1 MTVSTTTARR
11 LQKVTDNGGVLMLL
25 EISRPSSPEPLRLV
39 NDTRNITT
47 LGHEWIALP
56 YSITLPNDK
65 AKEVPRARLQMDN
78 VGREITADLEGLL
91 PGEALKATIT
101 MVHRSTPGVIDFQ
114 FAAPLSGVRVDAT
127 TVSATMGRDDIMRM
141 SAVLL
146 RFDPATAPALFT
158 E

>member
-25 EISRPSSPEPLRLV
+25 EINHASFTEPMRLV

-47 LGHEWIALP
+47 LGHEWLGLP
-56 YSITLPNDK
+56 FAVTLPNDK
-65 AKEVPRARLQMDN
+65 AKEVSRAKLQMDN
-78 VGREITADLEGLL
+78 VGRDMTAELEKL
-91 PGEALKATIT
+91 PPGASVKATIT

>member
-25 EISRPSSPEPLRLV
+25 MINHASFSAPVRLV
-39 NDTRNITT
+39 NDTRNIIT
-47 LGHEWIALP
+47 LGYEWLALP
-56 YSITLPNDK
+56 FSITLPNDK
-65 AKEVPRARLQMDN
+65 AKEVPRAKLQMDN
-78 VGREITADLEGLL
+78 VGREMTAELEAL
-91 PGEALKATIT
+91 PPGASLKATIT

>member
-1 MTVSTTTARR
+1 MTVSTTTARQ

-25 EISRPSSPEPLRLV
+25 EINHASFSEPVRLV

>member
-1 MTVSTTTARR
+1 MTVSTTTARQ

-25 EISRPSSPEPLRLV
+25 EISRPSAPAPLRLV
-39 NDTRNITT
+39 NDTRNLTT
-47 LGHEWIALP
+47 LGYEWIALP
-56 YSITLPNDK
+56 FSITLPNDK

-101 MVHRSTPGVIDFQ
+101 MVHRSTPAVIDFQ